1 MSSPDSLRRTSLFH
15 GHIFALHPA
24 ISMLMQTPTGQRLM
38 EQYVRGQTAEDCL
51 EPFQQLLFA
60 IYLSLYKYQEQRESN
75 RRRK

>member
-1 MSSPDSLRRTSLFH
+1 
-15 GHIFALHPA
+15 
-24 ISMLMQTPTGQRLM
+24 MLMQTPTGQRLM